1 MKKKLLYS
9 SSETLIPNQSL
20 EYHNNKKNDKANND
34 ETPGNFKH
42 AWPAGTCLIVGDSIL
57 TGIDEKRLSRNN
69 QVVKVRD
76 FRGAT
81 IDDLKHHLVPLLKK
95 KPEHIIL
102 HIGTNDAVSK
112 TSRRILD
119 DLLQLKQNIIN
130 TLPTCRV
137 IVSRPTIRNDGKAA
151 LTLSNFNKLLG
162 QLEVDF
168 IDNVNI
174 KEVLLGKKGL
184 HLNKK
189 DKNRFELNFL
199 QKLRNL

>member
-1 MKKKLLYS
+1 MIFIWNKKVRNITAK
-9 SSETLIPNQSL
+9 T
-20 EYHNNKKNDKANND
+20 KNDKANND

-42 AWPAGTCLIVGDSIL
+42 AWPAGTCLIVGDSIW

-81 IDDLKHHLVPLLKK
+81 IGELKHHLVPLLKK
-95 KPEHIIL
+95 RPEHIIL
-102 HIGTNDAVSK
+102 NIGTNDAVSK
-112 TSRRILD
+112 T
-119 DLLQLKQNIIN
+119 LLQLKQYIIN
-130 TLPTCRV
+130 TLPTCRM
-137 IVSRPTIRNDGKAA
+137 IVSRPPIRTDNGKAA

-174 KEVLLGKKGL
+174 KEVHLGKKGL

-189 DKNRFELNFL
+189 GKVYI
-199 QKLRNL
+199 LRNLWWSTEHLNETYDRQSDSTLF

>member
-1 MKKKLLYS
+1 MAGIPDLSLYCHYLYHPFYI
-9 SSETLIPNQSL
+9 SEESYWHKCVTSKYL
-20 EYHNNKKNDKANND
+20 K
-34 ETPGNFKH
+34 F
-42 AWPAGTCLIVGDSIL
+42 
-57 TGIDEKRLSRNN
+57 

-76 FRGAT
+76 FRSVT
-81 IDDLKHHLVPLLKK
+81 IDDLKHHLVPFLKK

-102 HIGTNDAVSK
+102 HVGTNDAISK

-119 DLLQLKQNIIN
+119 ELLQLKQYIIN
-130 TLPTCRV
+130 ALLTCRV
-137 IVSRPTIRNDGKAA
+137 IVSRPTIRTGNGKVAV
-151 LTLSNFNKLLG
+151 LTLSNFNKFLG

-174 KEVLLGKKGL
+174 KEVHLGKKGL

-189 DKNRFELNFL
+189 GKNRIELNFL